1 MLLYPAVCLGPQ
13 LGRGVDPLADLP
25 VLVVAGPANY
35 GDDEYHDNDGYD
47 DTDDDDDGTD
57 LVTRHCW
64 WTDTTTSAPV
74 SSSSFS
80 FLRPTALKWLSMA
93 AVRLGP
99 HWSSIRTTPI
109 EHK

>member
-1 MLLYPAVCLGPQ
+1 MTMRNIMIMMVISY
-13 LGRGVDPLADLP
+13 
-25 VLVVAGPANY
+25 N
-35 GDDEYHDNDGYD
+35 DDDDYIDDYD
-47 DTDDDDDGTD
+47 YNDDDDDGTD

-64 WTDTTTSAPV
+64 CTDTTTSAPV

-99 HWSSIRTTPI
+99 HWSSIRTTPVG
-109 EHK
+109 HK

>member
-1 MLLYPAVCLGPQ
+1 MIMMVISY
-13 LGRGVDPLADLP
+13 
-25 VLVVAGPANY
+25 N
-35 GDDEYHDNDGYD
+35 DDDDYIDDYDYND
-47 DTDDDDDGTD
+47 DDDDDGTD

-64 WTDTTTSAPV
+64 CTDTTTSAPV

-99 HWSSIRTTPI
+99 HWSSIRTTPVG
-109 EHK
+109 HK